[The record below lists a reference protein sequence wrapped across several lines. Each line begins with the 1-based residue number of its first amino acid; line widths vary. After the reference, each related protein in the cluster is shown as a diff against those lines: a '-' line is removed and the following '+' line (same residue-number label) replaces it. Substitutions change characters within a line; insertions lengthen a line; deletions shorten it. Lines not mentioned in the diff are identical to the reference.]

1 MATRDK
7 YNFTQQTDLWGAIE
21 YKDVPSYS
29 KTSVGTTGNAYLVR
43 NFLKKFFPFLDC
55 TVNKTAGGSVNVK
68 IQKFIVKFTFTE
80 AGVAKEFILGPRSL
94 EDILEPLFE
103 GQGFDGMTDS
113 TYSIPLP
120 KMYND
125 DGQDVSYGYGYL
137 FVGKGNIDGYYEV
150 DLDQPTVKS
159 GVTKFKFLNSPLSS
173 VSLKENLQEIP
184 QKTIEYIK
192 LGAVVN
198 TNAASPTN
206 NESDLYI
213 LERGEENENTTQ
225 NVESLT
231 TLEQEIIDFLAE
243 KQKENVLI
251 NLAEIGSEF
260 QNRNYQRPDMNNAM
274 SNLLIADLL
283 DTKSGI
289 NDVFYFPSAKG
300 YEYVTRKTSLL
311 DSTNKSTLTS
321 GDIAAIE
328 FITQNYTILK
338 DMEKESPQLY
348 NGISEGL
355 RLIMSL
361 TKDGTGKLE
370 PFKPLENQQ
379 QLVDQLKEDDFD
391 LSEVDLEEIDLT
403 GFEDDLELN
412 DDELGDFD
420 LTEFNELSD
429 FVESELMPSP
439 SQNDRLYAIL
449 KTVELMQLT
458 NKKFISTKKILE
470 SVNFN
475 NQQKYTL
482 QEIDVLEDN
491 GFMERSSNGIFLST
505 KGQDF
510 INEYELKN
518 KQVPPSS
525 ILTLTQLY
533 ILELLSKKTTVD
545 GIRKLYKNELVKM
558 SSSAYDEDMI
568 DDILRVLID
577 LKYVNEVQITNTSY
591 QYHITELGFNYL
603 NPNPMAAPQAVLPPV
618 DIENLDALQKNILM
632 ILDKLPAYNKMD
644 QSEIWAEVDDTIA
657 NEYVRDDVK
666 TALDV
671 LIGLKLVVAKKF
683 PVEYRLSDD
692 KRTSETI
699 ANIKNQLSPL
709 TPTVEKI
716 LRILYRFTGKLSADN
731 IKDDL
736 SNVNIILPHKAIF
749 SRLIAL
755 RDRGLVRE
763 INTSYGGIVWQIT
776 SLGNEYVDKLPKEKT
791 GGQIR
796 EEEKQAKIEKEFGSL
811 NYDFYLLLKILN
823 DTMGML
829 TAGTVTTI
837 LQQQFNK
844 NPKWDEFDI
853 LTKLRGLLSAGLAI
867 EDTQNS
873 TEYFEISAYGEDV
886 FKYLSEQESKGL
898 YPKSK
903 PTQQTVAVRPSPTES
918 ATVNSVGTIK
928 KGNDG
933 NNWEVKESSKGVKR
947 WVKIK

>member
-7 YNFTQQTDLWGAIE
+7 YYFQQISPNWGAIE

-29 KTSVGTTGNAYLVR
+29 KTSVGTTGDAYIIR
-43 NFLKKFFPFLDC
+43 QFLKQFFPFIK
-55 TVNKTAGGSVNVK
+55 TSVNKSSRSVRVK
-68 IQKFIVKFTFTE
+68 LQEFQINFIWEENGTRKNFLLD
-80 AGVAKEFILGPRSL
+80 AKQLDNILQ
-94 EDILEPLFE
+94 PLFE

-113 TYSIPLP
+113 SYTKPLP

-125 DGQDVSYGYGYL
+125 EGFEVSYGYIYL
-137 FVGKGNIDGYYEV
+137 FVDPENLKNTYEV
-150 DLDQPTVKS
+150 GLDDYTITKK
-159 GVTKFKFLNSPLSS
+159 GVRSYRSKVANDGSQLRFEMPENTFNFIKGFAGANSNASS
-173 VSLKENLQEIP
+173 Q
-184 QKTIEYIK
+184 T
-192 LGAVVN
+192 
-198 TNAASPTN
+198 TNQ
-206 NESDLYI
+206 SDLVT
-213 LERGEENENTTQ
+213 LERGEENQ
-225 NVESLT
+225 NMTDNGESLT
-231 TLEQEIIDFLAE
+231 TLEQEIIDFLADKNLGVE
-243 KQKENVLI
+243 LIRIRNFFLETTNYVDSDVNRAISDLLQKELI
-251 NLAEIGSEF
+251 NNNQSSNSGLLYILTPKGKSYITPKQPSLDN
-260 QNRNYQRPDMNNAM
+260 QNDPDQ
-274 SNLLIADLL
+274 I
-283 DTKSGI
+283 
-289 NDVFYFPSAKG
+289 VF
-300 YEYVTRKTSLL
+300 
-311 DSTNKSTLTS
+311 DSKNKSTLTT

-338 DMEKESPQLY
+338 DMEKESPELY

-361 TKDGTGKLE
+361 TKDGTGQLE

-379 QLVDQLKEDDFD
+379 QLVDQEKEYDFD

-403 GFEDDLELN
+403 GLEDDLELN
-412 DDELGDFD
+412 DDELGDVD
-420 LTEFNELSD
+420 LTEFDELSD

-458 NKKFISTKKILE
+458 DKLIISTKKILE

-491 GFMERSSNGIFLST
+491 GFMERSSIGITLST

-518 KQVPPSS
+518 KQVPSS
-525 ILTLTQLY
+525 IILTL
-533 ILELLSKKTTVD
+533 
-545 GIRKLYKNELVKM
+545 
-558 SSSAYDEDMI
+558 
-568 DDILRVLID
+568 
-577 LKYVNEVQITNTSY
+577 
-591 QYHITELGFNYL
+591 
-603 NPNPMAAPQAVLPPV
+603 PV

-632 ILDKLPAYNKMD
+632 ILDKPPAQGKGTLYNEMD
-644 QSEIWAEVDDTIA
+644 QSEIWAEVDETIA
-657 NEYVRDDVK
+657 NEYLRNDVK
-666 TALDV
+666 YALDV
-671 LIGLKLVVAKKF
+671 LIGLKLVTELNHV
-683 PVEYRLSDD
+683 PVEYRLTDD
-692 KRTSETI
+692 KRTSEII
-699 ANIKNQLSPL
+699 ANIKNELSPL

-736 SNVNIILPHKAIF
+736 SNMNIILPHKAIF

-776 SLGNEYVDKLPKEKT
+776 PLGNEYVDKLPKEKT
-791 GGQIR
+791 GRQIR
-796 EEEKQAKIEKEFGSL
+796 EEEKQAKIEKDFGSL
-811 NYDFYLLLKILN
+811 DYDFYLVLKILN

-844 NPKWDEFDI
+844 KPKWDEFAV
-853 LTKLRGLLSAGLAI
+853 LSKLRGLLSMGLAL
-867 EDTQNS
+867 EDIQNS
-873 TEYFEISAYGEDV
+873 TEYFEISDYGEDV

-903 PTQQTVAVRPSPTES
+903 PTEQTVAVRPSPTES
-918 ATVNSVGTIK
+918 ATLNSVGTIK

>member
-1 MATRDK
+1 
-7 YNFTQQTDLWGAIE
+7 
-21 YKDVPSYS
+21 
-29 KTSVGTTGNAYLVR
+29 
-43 NFLKKFFPFLDC
+43 
-55 TVNKTAGGSVNVK
+55 
-68 IQKFIVKFTFTE
+68 
-80 AGVAKEFILGPRSL
+80 
-94 EDILEPLFE
+94 
-103 GQGFDGMTDS
+103 
-113 TYSIPLP
+113 
-120 KMYND
+120 
-125 DGQDVSYGYGYL
+125 
-137 FVGKGNIDGYYEV
+137 
-150 DLDQPTVKS
+150 
-159 GVTKFKFLNSPLSS
+159 
-173 VSLKENLQEIP
+173 
-184 QKTIEYIK
+184 
-192 LGAVVN
+192 
-198 TNAASPTN
+198 
-206 NESDLYI
+206 
-213 LERGEENENTTQ
+213 
-225 NVESLT
+225 
-231 TLEQEIIDFLAE
+231 
-243 KQKENVLI
+243 
-251 NLAEIGSEF
+251 
-260 QNRNYQRPDMNNAM
+260 MNNAM

-338 DMEKESPQLY
+338 DMEKESPELY

-379 QLVDQLKEDDFD
+379 QLVDQEKEYDFD

-412 DDELGDFD
+412 DDELGDFH

-545 GIRKLYKNELVKM
+545 GTRKLYKNELVKM

-591 QYHITELGFNYL
+591 QYYITELGFNYL
-603 NPNPMAAPQAVLPPV
+603 NPNPIAAPQAVLPPF
-618 DIENLDALQKNILM
+618 D
-632 ILDKLPAYNKMD
+632 
-644 QSEIWAEVDDTIA
+644 IA
-657 NEYVRDDVK
+657 NLN
-666 TALDV
+666 AL
-671 LIGLKLVVAKKF
+671 
-683 PVEYRLSDD
+683 
-692 KRTSETI
+692 
-699 ANIKNQLSPL
+699 
-709 TPTVEKI
+709 EKDI
-716 LRILYRFTGKLSADN
+716 LRILDEPPAKGKSTLYNEMDSFEIFAKVVDEFLPTSDPIKLNEALRALIELKLILSSGTFPETFRLMDNPRTAEVVKQIKNESVENAPEILLLPSQRNVLKVLYNNYKKFPTANEMNSDSIRIVLEQDN
-731 IKDDL
+731 IIYAQKQILKYLEEL
-736 SNVNIILPHKAIF
+736 SDFEFVLQTNDFKGNISWIITPEGVDFYEKLPIT
-749 SRLIAL
+749 
-755 RDRGLVRE
+755 GGEVRE
-763 INTSYGGIVWQIT
+763 Q
-776 SLGNEYVDKLPKEKT
+776 L
-791 GGQIR
+791 
-796 EEEKQAKIEKEFGSL
+796 KQAKIEKDFGSL
-811 NYDFYLLLKILN
+811 DYDFYLVAKILN
-823 DTMGML
+823 ETMGML

-844 NPKWDEFDI
+844 QPKWDEFDI
-853 LTKLRGLLSAGLAI
+853 LSKLRGLLSMGLAL

-886 FKYLSEQESKGL
+886 VKYLVEKESKGL
-898 YPKSK
+898 YPQSK
-903 PTQQTVAVRPSPTES
+903 PTQKTVAVRPSPTES
-918 ATVNSVGTIK
+918 ATLNPIGTIK
-928 KGNDG
+928 EGNDG
-933 NNWEVKESSKGVKR
+933 NNWQVRANKSGVKR
-947 WVKIK
+947 WVKLK

>member
-7 YNFTQQTDLWGAIE
+7 YYFQQISPNWGAIE

-29 KTSVGTTGNAYLVR
+29 KTSVGTTGDAYIIR
-43 NFLKKFFPFLDC
+43 QFLKQFFPFIK
-55 TVNKTAGGSVNVK
+55 TSVNKSSRSVRVK
-68 IQKFIVKFTFTE
+68 LQEFQINFIWEENGTRKNFLLD
-80 AGVAKEFILGPRSL
+80 AKQLDNILQ
-94 EDILEPLFE
+94 PLFE

-113 TYSIPLP
+113 SYTKPLP

-125 DGQDVSYGYGYL
+125 EGFEVSYGYIYL
-137 FVGKGNIDGYYEV
+137 FVDPENLKNTYEV
-150 DLDQPTVKS
+150 GLDDYTITKK
-159 GVTKFKFLNSPLSS
+159 GVRSYRSKVANDGSQLRFEMPENTFNFIKGFAGANSNASS
-173 VSLKENLQEIP
+173 Q
-184 QKTIEYIK
+184 T
-192 LGAVVN
+192 
-198 TNAASPTN
+198 TNQ
-206 NESDLYI
+206 SDLVT
-213 LERGEENENTTQ
+213 LERGEENQ
-225 NVESLT
+225 NMTDNGESLT
-231 TLEQEIIDFLAE
+231 TLEQEIIDFLADKNLGVE
-243 KQKENVLI
+243 LIRIRNFFLETTNYVDSDVNRAISDLLQKELI
-251 NLAEIGSEF
+251 NNNQSSNSGLLYILTPKGKSYITPKQPSLDN
-260 QNRNYQRPDMNNAM
+260 QNDPDQ
-274 SNLLIADLL
+274 I
-283 DTKSGI
+283 
-289 NDVFYFPSAKG
+289 VF
-300 YEYVTRKTSLL
+300 
-311 DSTNKSTLTS
+311 DSKNKSTLTT

-338 DMEKESPQLY
+338 DMEKESPELY

-361 TKDGTGKLE
+361 TKDGTGQLE

-379 QLVDQLKEDDFD
+379 QLVDQEKEYDFD

-403 GFEDDLELN
+403 GLEDDLELN
-412 DDELGDFD
+412 DDELGDVD
-420 LTEFNELSD
+420 LTEFDELSD

-491 GFMERSSNGIFLST
+491 GFMERSSIGITLST

-518 KQVPPSS
+518 KQVPSS
-525 ILTLTQLY
+525 IILTL
-533 ILELLSKKTTVD
+533 
-545 GIRKLYKNELVKM
+545 
-558 SSSAYDEDMI
+558 
-568 DDILRVLID
+568 
-577 LKYVNEVQITNTSY
+577 
-591 QYHITELGFNYL
+591 
-603 NPNPMAAPQAVLPPV
+603 PV

-632 ILDKLPAYNKMD
+632 ILDKPPAQGKGTLYNEMD
-644 QSEIWAEVDDTIA
+644 QSEIWAEVDETIA
-657 NEYVRDDVK
+657 NEYLRNDVK
-666 TALDV
+666 YALDV
-671 LIGLKLVVAKKF
+671 LIGLKLVTELNHV
-683 PVEYRLSDD
+683 PVEYRLTDD
-692 KRTSETI
+692 KRTSEII
-699 ANIKNQLSPL
+699 ANIKNELSPL

-736 SNVNIILPHKAIF
+736 SNMNIILPHKAIF

-776 SLGNEYVDKLPKEKT
+776 PLGNEYVDKLPKEKT
-791 GGQIR
+791 GRQIR
-796 EEEKQAKIEKEFGSL
+796 EEEKQAKIEKDFGSL
-811 NYDFYLLLKILN
+811 DYDFYLVLKILN

-844 NPKWDEFDI
+844 KPKWDEFAV
-853 LTKLRGLLSAGLAI
+853 LSKLRGLLSMGLAL
-867 EDTQNS
+867 EDIQNS
-873 TEYFEISAYGEDV
+873 TEYFEISDYGEDV

-903 PTQQTVAVRPSPTES
+903 PTEQTVAVRPSPTES
-918 ATVNSVGTIK
+918 ATLNSVGTIK

>member
-1 MATRDK
+1 
-7 YNFTQQTDLWGAIE
+7 
-21 YKDVPSYS
+21 
-29 KTSVGTTGNAYLVR
+29 
-43 NFLKKFFPFLDC
+43 
-55 TVNKTAGGSVNVK
+55 
-68 IQKFIVKFTFTE
+68 
-80 AGVAKEFILGPRSL
+80 
-94 EDILEPLFE
+94 
-103 GQGFDGMTDS
+103 MTDS
-113 TYSIPLP
+113 SYTKPLP

-125 DGQDVSYGYGYL
+125 EGFEVSYGYIYL
-137 FVGKGNIDGYYEV
+137 FVDPENLKNTYEV
-150 DLDQPTVKS
+150 GLDDYTITKK
-159 GVTKFKFLNSPLSS
+159 GVRSYRSKVANDGSQLRFEMPENTFNFIKGFAGANSNASS
-173 VSLKENLQEIP
+173 Q
-184 QKTIEYIK
+184 T
-192 LGAVVN
+192 
-198 TNAASPTN
+198 T
-206 NESDLYI
+206 NESDLVT
-213 LERGEENENTTQ
+213 LERGEENQ
-225 NVESLT
+225 NMTDNGESLT
-231 TLEQEIIDFLAE
+231 TLEQEIIDFLADKNLGVE
-243 KQKENVLI
+243 LIRIRNFFLETTNYVDSDVNRAISDLLQKELI
-251 NLAEIGSEF
+251 NNNQSSNSGLLYILTPKGKSYITPKQPSLDN
-260 QNRNYQRPDMNNAM
+260 QNDPDQ
-274 SNLLIADLL
+274 I
-283 DTKSGI
+283 
-289 NDVFYFPSAKG
+289 VF
-300 YEYVTRKTSLL
+300 
-311 DSTNKSTLTS
+311 DSKNKSTLTT

-338 DMEKESPQLY
+338 DMEKESPELY

-361 TKDGTGKLE
+361 TKDGTGQLE

-379 QLVDQLKEDDFD
+379 QLVDQEKEYDFD

-403 GFEDDLELN
+403 GLEDDLELN
-412 DDELGDFD
+412 DDELGDVD
-420 LTEFNELSD
+420 LTEFDELSD
-429 FVESELMPSP
+429 FVESELMPSL

-458 NKKFISTKKILE
+458 DKLIISTKKILE

-491 GFMERSSNGIFLST
+491 GFMERSSIGITLST

-518 KQVPPSS
+518 KQVSPSS
-525 ILTLTQLY
+525 ILT
-533 ILELLSKKTTVD
+533 
-545 GIRKLYKNELVKM
+545 
-558 SSSAYDEDMI
+558 
-568 DDILRVLID
+568 
-577 LKYVNEVQITNTSY
+577 
-591 QYHITELGFNYL
+591 
-603 NPNPMAAPQAVLPPV
+603 PPV

-632 ILDKLPAYNKMD
+632 ILDKPPAQGKGTLYNEMD

-671 LIGLKLVVAKKF
+671 LIGLKLVTELNHV
-683 PVEYRLSDD
+683 PVEYRLTDD
-692 KRTSETI
+692 KRTSEII
-699 ANIKNQLSPL
+699 ANIKNELSPL

-716 LRILYRFTGKLSADN
+716 LRILYRFTDKLSADN

-736 SNVNIILPHKAIF
+736 SNMNIILPHKAIF

-776 SLGNEYVDKLPKEKT
+776 PLGNEYVDKLPKEKT
-791 GGQIR
+791 GRQIR
-796 EEEKQAKIEKEFGSL
+796 EEEKQTKIEKDFGSL
-811 NYDFYLLLKILN
+811 DYDFYLVLKILN

-844 NPKWDEFDI
+844 KPKWDEFAV
-853 LTKLRGLLSAGLAI
+853 LSKLRGLLSMGLAL

-903 PTQQTVAVRPSPTES
+903 PTEQTVAVRPSPTES
-918 ATVNSVGTIK
+918 ATLNSVGTIK

>member
-7 YNFTQQTDLWGAIE
+7 YYFQQITQDWGAIE
-21 YKDVPSYS
+21 YRDVPSYS
-29 KTSVGTTGNAYLVR
+29 KTSVGTTGDAYLIR
-43 NFLKKFFPFLDC
+43 QFLKQFFPFLK
-55 TVNKTAGGSVNVK
+55 TSVNKSSRSVRVK
-68 IQKFIVKFTFTE
+68 VQEFVINFTWE
-80 AGVAKEFILGPRSL
+80 ENGVSKRFVLGARSL
-94 EDILEPLFE
+94 DDILQPLFE

-113 TYSIPLP
+113 SYTKPLP

-125 DGQDVSYGYGYL
+125 EGFEVSYGYIYL
-137 FVGKGNIDGYYEV
+137 FVDPENLSNAYEV
-150 DLDQPTVKS
+150 GLDDYTITKK
-159 GVTKFKFLNSPLSS
+159 GVRSYRSLMAKDGSQLRFEMPEKTFNFIKGFAGANSNASS
-173 VSLKENLQEIP
+173 Q
-184 QKTIEYIK
+184 T
-192 LGAVVN
+192 
-198 TNAASPTN
+198 TNQ
-206 NESDLYI
+206 SDLVT
-213 LERGEENENTTQ
+213 LERGEENQHMTDNG
-225 NVESLT
+225 ESLT
-231 TLEQEIIDFLAE
+231 TLEQEIIDFLADKNLGVE
-243 KQKENVLI
+243 LIRIRNFFLETTNYVDSDVNRAISDLLQKELI
-251 NLAEIGSEF
+251 DNNQSSNSGLLYILTPKGKSYITPKQPSLDN
-260 QNRNYQRPDMNNAM
+260 QNDPDQ
-274 SNLLIADLL
+274 I
-283 DTKSGI
+283 
-289 NDVFYFPSAKG
+289 VF
-300 YEYVTRKTSLL
+300 
-311 DSTNKSTLTS
+311 DSKNKSTLTT

-338 DMEKESPQLY
+338 DMEKESPELY

-361 TKDGTGKLE
+361 TKDGTGQLE

-379 QLVDQLKEDDFD
+379 QLVDQEKEYDFD

-403 GFEDDLELN
+403 GLEDDLELN
-412 DDELGDFD
+412 DDELGDVD
-420 LTEFNELSD
+420 LTEFDELSD
-429 FVESELMPSP
+429 FVESELMPSL

-491 GFMERSSNGIFLST
+491 GFMERSSIGITLST

-518 KQVPPSS
+518 KQVSPSS
-525 ILTLTQLY
+525 ILT
-533 ILELLSKKTTVD
+533 
-545 GIRKLYKNELVKM
+545 
-558 SSSAYDEDMI
+558 
-568 DDILRVLID
+568 
-577 LKYVNEVQITNTSY
+577 
-591 QYHITELGFNYL
+591 
-603 NPNPMAAPQAVLPPV
+603 PPV

-632 ILDKLPAYNKMD
+632 ILDKPPAQGKGTLYNEMD

-671 LIGLKLVVAKKF
+671 LIGLKLVTELNHV
-683 PVEYRLSDD
+683 PVEYRLTDD
-692 KRTSETI
+692 KRTSEII
-699 ANIKNQLSPL
+699 ANIKNELSPL

-736 SNVNIILPHKAIF
+736 SNMNIILPHKAIF

-755 RDRGLVRE
+755 RDRGLVQE
-763 INTSYGGIVWQIT
+763 INTSFGGIVWQIT
-776 SLGNEYVDKLPKEKT
+776 PLGNEYIDKLPKPKT
-791 GGQIR
+791 AGQVR

-811 NYDFYLLLKILN
+811 NYDFYLVLKILN

-853 LTKLRGLLSAGLAI
+853 LTKLRGLLSAGLVL

-886 FKYLSEQESKGL
+886 FKYVSEQESKGL

-903 PTQQTVAVRPSPTES
+903 PTEQTVAVRPSPTES
-918 ATVNSVGTIK
+918 ATLNSVGTIK

>member
-7 YNFTQQTDLWGAIE
+7 YNFTQQTDLWGVIKYA
-21 YKDVPSYS
+21 DVPSYS
-29 KTSVGTTGNAYLVR
+29 STSVGSTGNAYLVR

-68 IQKFIVKFTFTE
+68 IQKFIVKFTFRE

-94 EDILEPLFE
+94 EDILEPLFQ

-137 FVGKGNIDGYYEV
+137 FVGKGDIDGYYEV

-192 LGAVVN
+192 FGAVVN
-198 TNAASPTN
+198 TNAASPTTN
-206 NESDLYI
+206 QSDMVT
-213 LERGEENENTTQ
+213 LEKEDSK
-225 NVESLT
+225 VSLT

-243 KQKENVLI
+243 KQKENLNV
-251 NLAEIGSEF
+251 NLAKIGSEF

-283 DTKSGI
+283 DTKSEN

-300 YEYVTRKTSLL
+300 YEYITPKQPSLDNQNDPQQIVF

-338 DMEKESPQLY
+338 DMEKESPELY

-361 TKDGTGKLE
+361 TKDGTGQLE
-370 PFKPLENQQ
+370 PFKPY
-379 QLVDQLKEDDFD
+379 
-391 LSEVDLEEIDLT
+391 
-403 GFEDDLELN
+403 LELN

-475 NQQKYTL
+475 NQQKYTW

-491 GFMERSSNGIFLST
+491 GFIERSNGIFLST

-545 GIRKLYKNELVKM
+545 GTRKLYKNELVKM

-577 LKYVNEVQITNTSY
+577 LKYVNAVQVTNTSY

-603 NPNPMAAPQAVLPPV
+603 NPNPIAAPQAVLPPV

-632 ILDKLPAYNKMD
+632 ILDKPPAQGKGTLYNEMD
-644 QSEIWAEVDDTIA
+644 QSEIWAEVDETIA
-657 NEYVRDDVK
+657 NEYSRFDVQL
-666 TALDV
+666 ALDV
-671 LIGLKLVVAKKF
+671 LIGLKLVTASNGV
-683 PVEYRLSDD
+683 PVEYRLIDD
-692 KRTSETI
+692 KRTSETT
-699 ANIKNQLSPL
+699 ANIKNELSPL

-736 SNVNIILPHKAIF
+736 SNMNIILPHKAIF
-749 SRLIAL
+749 TRLIAL
-755 RDRGLVRE
+755 RDRGLVQE

-776 SLGNEYVDKLPKEKT
+776 SLGNEYIDKLPKPKT
-791 GGQIR
+791 AGQVR
-796 EEEKQAKIEKEFGSL
+796 EEEKQAKIEKDFGSL
-811 NYDFYLLLKILN
+811 NYDFYLILKILN
-823 DTMGML
+823 DFMRTVSVGE
-829 TAGTVTTI
+829 VTTI

-853 LTKLRGLLSAGLAI
+853 LTKLRGLLSAGLAL

-903 PTQQTVAVRPSPTES
+903 PTEQTVAARPSPTES
-918 ATVNSVGTIK
+918 ATLNSVGTIK

>member
-1 MATRDK
+1 
-7 YNFTQQTDLWGAIE
+7 
-21 YKDVPSYS
+21 
-29 KTSVGTTGNAYLVR
+29 
-43 NFLKKFFPFLDC
+43 
-55 TVNKTAGGSVNVK
+55 
-68 IQKFIVKFTFTE
+68 
-80 AGVAKEFILGPRSL
+80 
-94 EDILEPLFE
+94 
-103 GQGFDGMTDS
+103 
-113 TYSIPLP
+113 
-120 KMYND
+120 
-125 DGQDVSYGYGYL
+125 
-137 FVGKGNIDGYYEV
+137 
-150 DLDQPTVKS
+150 
-159 GVTKFKFLNSPLSS
+159 
-173 VSLKENLQEIP
+173 
-184 QKTIEYIK
+184 
-192 LGAVVN
+192 
-198 TNAASPTN
+198 
-206 NESDLYI
+206 
-213 LERGEENENTTQ
+213 
-225 NVESLT
+225 
-231 TLEQEIIDFLAE
+231 
-243 KQKENVLI
+243 
-251 NLAEIGSEF
+251 
-260 QNRNYQRPDMNNAM
+260 
-274 SNLLIADLL
+274 
-283 DTKSGI
+283 
-289 NDVFYFPSAKG
+289 
-300 YEYVTRKTSLL
+300 
-311 DSTNKSTLTS
+311 
-321 GDIAAIE
+321 
-328 FITQNYTILK
+328 
-338 DMEKESPQLY
+338 MEKESPELY

-361 TKDGTGKLE
+361 TKDGTGQLE

-379 QLVDQLKEDDFD
+379 QLEDQLKEDDFD
-391 LSEVDLEEIDLT
+391 LSQVDLEEIDLT
-403 GFEDDLELN
+403 GLEDDLELN

-475 NQQKYTL
+475 NQQKYTW

-491 GFMERSSNGIFLST
+491 GFIERSNGIFLST

-545 GIRKLYKNELVKM
+545 GTRKLYKNELVKM

-577 LKYVNEVQITNTSY
+577 LKYVNAVQVTNTSY

-603 NPNPMAAPQAVLPPV
+603 NPNPIAAPQAVLPPV

-632 ILDKLPAYNKMD
+632 ILDKPPAQGKGTLYNEMD
-644 QSEIWAEVDDTIA
+644 QSEIWAEVDETIA
-657 NEYVRDDVK
+657 NEYSRFDVQL
-666 TALDV
+666 ALDV
-671 LIGLKLVVAKKF
+671 LIGLKLVTASNGV
-683 PVEYRLSDD
+683 PVEYRLIDD
-692 KRTSETI
+692 KRTSETT
-699 ANIKNQLSPL
+699 ANIKNELSPL

-736 SNVNIILPHKAIF
+736 SNMNIILPHKAIF
-749 SRLIAL
+749 TRLIAL
-755 RDRGLVRE
+755 RDRGLVQE

-776 SLGNEYVDKLPKEKT
+776 SLGNEYIDKLPKPKT
-791 GGQIR
+791 AGQVR
-796 EEEKQAKIEKEFGSL
+796 EEEKQAKIEKDFGSL
-811 NYDFYLLLKILN
+811 NYDFYLILKILN
-823 DTMGML
+823 DFMRTVSVGE
-829 TAGTVTTI
+829 VTTI

-853 LTKLRGLLSAGLAI
+853 LTKLRGLLSAGLAL

-903 PTQQTVAVRPSPTES
+903 PTEQTVAARPSPTES
-918 ATVNSVGTIK
+918 ATLNSVGTIK

>member
-7 YNFTQQTDLWGAIE
+7 YNFTQQTDLWGVIKYA
-21 YKDVPSYS
+21 DVPSYS
-29 KTSVGTTGNAYLVR
+29 STSVGSTGNAYLVR

-68 IQKFIVKFTFTE
+68 IQKFIVKFTFRE

-94 EDILEPLFE
+94 EDILEPLFQ

-137 FVGKGNIDGYYEV
+137 FVGKGDIDGYYEV

-192 LGAVVN
+192 FGAVVN
-198 TNAASPTN
+198 TNAASPTTN
-206 NESDLYI
+206 QSDMVT
-213 LERGEENENTTQ
+213 LEKEDSK
-225 NVESLT
+225 VSLT

-243 KQKENVLI
+243 KQKENLNV
-251 NLAEIGSEF
+251 NLAKIGSEF

-283 DTKSGI
+283 DTKSEN

-300 YEYVTRKTSLL
+300 YEYITPKQPSLDNQNDPQQIVF

-338 DMEKESPQLY
+338 DMEKESPELY

-361 TKDGTGKLE
+361 TKDGTGQLE
-370 PFKPLENQQ
+370 PFKP
-379 QLVDQLKEDDFD
+379 
-391 LSEVDLEEIDLT
+391 
-403 GFEDDLELN
+403 FEDDLELN

-475 NQQKYTL
+475 NQQKYTW

-491 GFMERSSNGIFLST
+491 GFIERSNGIFLST

-545 GIRKLYKNELVKM
+545 GTRKLYKNELVKM

-577 LKYVNEVQITNTSY
+577 LKYVNAVQVTNTSY

-603 NPNPMAAPQAVLPPV
+603 NPNPIAAPQAVLPPV

-632 ILDKLPAYNKMD
+632 ILDKPPAQGKGTLYNEMD
-644 QSEIWAEVDDTIA
+644 QSEIWAEVDETIA
-657 NEYVRDDVK
+657 NEYSRFDVQL
-666 TALDV
+666 ALDV
-671 LIGLKLVVAKKF
+671 LIGLKLVTASNGV
-683 PVEYRLSDD
+683 PVEYRLIDD
-692 KRTSETI
+692 KRTSETT
-699 ANIKNQLSPL
+699 ANIKNELSPL

-736 SNVNIILPHKAIF
+736 SNMNIILPHKAIF
-749 SRLIAL
+749 TRLIAL
-755 RDRGLVRE
+755 RDRGLVQE

-776 SLGNEYVDKLPKEKT
+776 SLGNEYIDKLPKPKT
-791 GGQIR
+791 AGQVR
-796 EEEKQAKIEKEFGSL
+796 EEEKQAKIEKDFGSL
-811 NYDFYLLLKILN
+811 NYDFYLILKILN
-823 DTMGML
+823 DFMRTVSVGE
-829 TAGTVTTI
+829 VTTI

-853 LTKLRGLLSAGLAI
+853 LTKLRGLLSAGLAL

-903 PTQQTVAVRPSPTES
+903 PTEQTVAARPSPTES
-918 ATVNSVGTIK
+918 ATLNSVGTIK

>member
-7 YNFTQQTDLWGAIE
+7 YYFQQISPNWGAIE

-29 KTSVGTTGNAYLVR
+29 KTSVGTTGDAYIIR
-43 NFLKKFFPFLDC
+43 QFLKQFFPFIK
-55 TVNKTAGGSVNVK
+55 TSVNKSSRSVRVK
-68 IQKFIVKFTFTE
+68 LQEFQINFIWEENGTRKNFLLD
-80 AGVAKEFILGPRSL
+80 AKQLDNILQ
-94 EDILEPLFE
+94 PLFE

-113 TYSIPLP
+113 SYTKPLP

-125 DGQDVSYGYGYL
+125 EGFEVSYGYIYL
-137 FVGKGNIDGYYEV
+137 FVDPENLKNTYEV
-150 DLDQPTVKS
+150 GLDDYTITKK
-159 GVTKFKFLNSPLSS
+159 GVRSYRSKVANDGSQLRFEMPENTFNFIKGFAGANSNASS
-173 VSLKENLQEIP
+173 Q
-184 QKTIEYIK
+184 T
-192 LGAVVN
+192 
-198 TNAASPTN
+198 TNQ
-206 NESDLYI
+206 SDLVT
-213 LERGEENENTTQ
+213 LERGEENQ
-225 NVESLT
+225 NMTDNGESLT
-231 TLEQEIIDFLAE
+231 TLEQEIIDFLADKNLGVE
-243 KQKENVLI
+243 LIRIRNFFLETTNYVDSDVNRAISDLLQKELI
-251 NLAEIGSEF
+251 NNNQSSNSGLLYILTPKGKSYITPKQPYLDN
-260 QNRNYQRPDMNNAM
+260 QNDPDQ
-274 SNLLIADLL
+274 I
-283 DTKSGI
+283 
-289 NDVFYFPSAKG
+289 VF
-300 YEYVTRKTSLL
+300 
-311 DSTNKSTLTS
+311 DSKNKSTLTT

-338 DMEKESPQLY
+338 DMEKESPELY

-361 TKDGTGKLE
+361 TKDGTGQLE

-379 QLVDQLKEDDFD
+379 QLVDQEKEYDFD

-403 GFEDDLELN
+403 GLEDDLELN
-412 DDELGDFD
+412 DDELGDVD
-420 LTEFNELSD
+420 LTEFDELSD

-458 NKKFISTKKILE
+458 DKLIISTKKILE

-491 GFMERSSNGIFLST
+491 GFMERSSIGITLST

-518 KQVPPSS
+518 KQVPSS
-525 ILTLTQLY
+525 IILTL
-533 ILELLSKKTTVD
+533 
-545 GIRKLYKNELVKM
+545 
-558 SSSAYDEDMI
+558 
-568 DDILRVLID
+568 
-577 LKYVNEVQITNTSY
+577 
-591 QYHITELGFNYL
+591 
-603 NPNPMAAPQAVLPPV
+603 PV

-632 ILDKLPAYNKMD
+632 ILDKPPAQGKGTLYNEMD
-644 QSEIWAEVDDTIA
+644 QSEIWAEVDETIA
-657 NEYVRDDVK
+657 NEYLRNDVK
-666 TALDV
+666 YALDV
-671 LIGLKLVVAKKF
+671 LIGLKLVTELNHV
-683 PVEYRLSDD
+683 PVEYRLTDD
-692 KRTSETI
+692 KRTSEII
-699 ANIKNQLSPL
+699 ANIKNELSPL

-736 SNVNIILPHKAIF
+736 SNMNIILPHKAIF

-776 SLGNEYVDKLPKEKT
+776 PLGNEYVDKLPKEKT
-791 GGQIR
+791 GRQIR
-796 EEEKQAKIEKEFGSL
+796 EEEKQAKIEKDFGSL
-811 NYDFYLLLKILN
+811 DYDFYLVLKILN

-844 NPKWDEFDI
+844 KPKWDEFAV
-853 LTKLRGLLSAGLAI
+853 LSKLRGLLSMGLAL
-867 EDTQNS
+867 EDIQNS
-873 TEYFEISAYGEDV
+873 TEYFEISDYGEDV

-903 PTQQTVAVRPSPTES
+903 PTEQTVAVRPSPTES
-918 ATVNSVGTIK
+918 ATLNSVGTIK

>member
-7 YNFTQQTDLWGAIE
+7 YYFQQISPNWGAIE

-29 KTSVGTTGNAYLVR
+29 KTSVGTTGDAYIIR
-43 NFLKKFFPFLDC
+43 QFLKQFFPFIK
-55 TVNKTAGGSVNVK
+55 TSVNKSSRSVRVK
-68 IQKFIVKFTFTE
+68 LQEFQINFIWEENGTRKNFLLD
-80 AGVAKEFILGPRSL
+80 AKQLDNILQ
-94 EDILEPLFE
+94 PLFE

-113 TYSIPLP
+113 SYTKPLP

-125 DGQDVSYGYGYL
+125 EGFEVSYGYIYL
-137 FVGKGNIDGYYEV
+137 FVDPENLKNTYEV
-150 DLDQPTVKS
+150 GLDDYTITKK
-159 GVTKFKFLNSPLSS
+159 GVRSYRSKVANDGSQLRFEMPENTFNFIKGFAGANSNASS
-173 VSLKENLQEIP
+173 Q
-184 QKTIEYIK
+184 T
-192 LGAVVN
+192 
-198 TNAASPTN
+198 TNQ
-206 NESDLYI
+206 SDLVT
-213 LERGEENENTTQ
+213 LERGEENQ
-225 NVESLT
+225 NMTDNGESLT
-231 TLEQEIIDFLAE
+231 TLEQEIIDFLADKNLGVE
-243 KQKENVLI
+243 LIRIRNFFLETTNYVDSDVNRAISDLLQKELI
-251 NLAEIGSEF
+251 NNNQSSNSGLLYILTPKGKSYITPKQPSLDN
-260 QNRNYQRPDMNNAM
+260 QNDPDQ
-274 SNLLIADLL
+274 I
-283 DTKSGI
+283 
-289 NDVFYFPSAKG
+289 VF
-300 YEYVTRKTSLL
+300 
-311 DSTNKSTLTS
+311 DSKNKSTLTT

-338 DMEKESPQLY
+338 DMEKESPELY

-361 TKDGTGKLE
+361 TKDGTGQLE

-379 QLVDQLKEDDFD
+379 QLVDQEKEYDFD

-403 GFEDDLELN
+403 GLEDDLELN
-412 DDELGDFD
+412 DDELGDVD
-420 LTEFNELSD
+420 LTEFDELSD

-458 NKKFISTKKILE
+458 DKLIISTKKILE

-491 GFMERSSNGIFLST
+491 GFMERSSIGITLST

-518 KQVPPSS
+518 KQVPSS
-525 ILTLTQLY
+525 IILTL
-533 ILELLSKKTTVD
+533 
-545 GIRKLYKNELVKM
+545 
-558 SSSAYDEDMI
+558 
-568 DDILRVLID
+568 
-577 LKYVNEVQITNTSY
+577 
-591 QYHITELGFNYL
+591 
-603 NPNPMAAPQAVLPPV
+603 PV

-632 ILDKLPAYNKMD
+632 ILDKPPAQGKGTLYNEMD
-644 QSEIWAEVDDTIA
+644 QSEIWAEVDETIA
-657 NEYVRDDVK
+657 NEYELNHV
-666 TALDV
+666 
-671 LIGLKLVVAKKF
+671 
-683 PVEYRLSDD
+683 PVEYRLTDD
-692 KRTSETI
+692 KRTSEII
-699 ANIKNQLSPL
+699 ANIKNELSPL

-736 SNVNIILPHKAIF
+736 SNMNIILPHKAIF

-776 SLGNEYVDKLPKEKT
+776 PLGNEYVDKLPKEKT
-791 GGQIR
+791 GRQIR
-796 EEEKQAKIEKEFGSL
+796 EEEKQAKIEKDFGSL
-811 NYDFYLLLKILN
+811 DYDFYLVLKILN

-844 NPKWDEFDI
+844 KPKWDEFAV
-853 LTKLRGLLSAGLAI
+853 LSKLRGLLSMGLAL
-867 EDTQNS
+867 EDIQNS
-873 TEYFEISAYGEDV
+873 TEYFEISDYGEDV

-903 PTQQTVAVRPSPTES
+903 PTEQTVAVRPSPTES
-918 ATVNSVGTIK
+918 ATLNSVGTIK

>member
-1 MATRDK
+1 MA
-7 YNFTQQTDLWGAIE
+7 
-21 YKDVPSYS
+21 
-29 KTSVGTTGNAYLVR
+29 NA
-43 NFLKKFFPFLDC
+43 LKKIDPDVHFRVLHLL
-55 TVNKTAGGSVNVK
+55 
-68 IQKFIVKFTFTE
+68 E
-80 AGVAKEFILGPRSL
+80 EGP
-94 EDILEPLFE
+94 E
-103 GQGFDGMTDS
+103 MTQRE
-113 TYSIPLP
+113 LA
-120 KMYND
+120 
-125 DGQDVSYGYGYL
+125 Q
-137 FVGKGNIDGYYEV
+137 
-150 DLDQPTVKS
+150 
-159 GVTKFKFLNSPLSS
+159 
-173 VSLKENLQEIP
+173 
-184 QKTIEYIK
+184 K
-192 LGAVVN
+192 LGISLGGVN
-198 TNAASPTN
+198 YCLKALIDIGHIKAGNFNKNPNKSVY
-206 NESDLYI
+206 LYI
-213 LERGEENENTTQ
+213 LTPKGKSYITPKQPSLDNQ
-225 NVESLT
+225 N
-231 TLEQEIIDFLAE
+231 D
-243 KQKENVLI
+243 
-251 NLAEIGSEF
+251 
-260 QNRNYQRPDMNNAM
+260 PDQ
-274 SNLLIADLL
+274 I
-283 DTKSGI
+283 
-289 NDVFYFPSAKG
+289 VF
-300 YEYVTRKTSLL
+300 
-311 DSTNKSTLTS
+311 DSKNKSTLTT

-338 DMEKESPQLY
+338 DMEKESPELY

-361 TKDGTGKLE
+361 TKDGTGQLE

-379 QLVDQLKEDDFD
+379 QLVDQEKEYDFD

-403 GFEDDLELN
+403 GLEDDLELN
-412 DDELGDFD
+412 DDELGDVD
-420 LTEFNELSD
+420 LTEFDELSD

-458 NKKFISTKKILE
+458 DKLIISTKKILE

-491 GFMERSSNGIFLST
+491 GFMERSSIGITLST

-518 KQVPPSS
+518 KQVPSS
-525 ILTLTQLY
+525 IILTL
-533 ILELLSKKTTVD
+533 
-545 GIRKLYKNELVKM
+545 
-558 SSSAYDEDMI
+558 
-568 DDILRVLID
+568 
-577 LKYVNEVQITNTSY
+577 
-591 QYHITELGFNYL
+591 
-603 NPNPMAAPQAVLPPV
+603 PV

-632 ILDKLPAYNKMD
+632 ILDKPPAQGKGTLYNEMD
-644 QSEIWAEVDDTIA
+644 QSEIWAEVDETIA
-657 NEYVRDDVK
+657 NEYLRNDVK
-666 TALDV
+666 YALDV
-671 LIGLKLVVAKKF
+671 LIGLKLVTASNGV
-683 PVEYRLSDD
+683 PVEYRLTDD

-699 ANIKNQLSPL
+699 ANIKNELSPL

-736 SNVNIILPHKAIF
+736 SNMNIILPHKAIF

-776 SLGNEYVDKLPKEKT
+776 PLGNEYVDKLPKEKT
-791 GGQIR
+791 GRQIR
-796 EEEKQAKIEKEFGSL
+796 EEEKQAKIEKDFGSL
-811 NYDFYLLLKILN
+811 DYDFYLVLKILN

-844 NPKWDEFDI
+844 KPKWDEFAV
-853 LTKLRGLLSAGLAI
+853 LSKLRGLLSMGLAL
-867 EDTQNS
+867 EDIQNS
-873 TEYFEISAYGEDV
+873 TEYFEISDYGEDV

-903 PTQQTVAVRPSPTES
+903 PTEQTVAVRPSPTES
-918 ATVNSVGTIK
+918 ATLNSVGTIK

>member
-7 YNFTQQTDLWGAIE
+7 YYFQQISPNWGAIE

-29 KTSVGTTGNAYLVR
+29 KTSVGTTGDAYIIR
-43 NFLKKFFPFLDC
+43 QFLKQFFPFIK
-55 TVNKTAGGSVNVK
+55 TSVNKSSRSVRVK
-68 IQKFIVKFTFTE
+68 LQEFQINFIWEENGTRKNFLLD
-80 AGVAKEFILGPRSL
+80 AKQLDNILQ
-94 EDILEPLFE
+94 PLFE

-113 TYSIPLP
+113 SYTKPLP

-125 DGQDVSYGYGYL
+125 EGFEVSYGYIYL
-137 FVGKGNIDGYYEV
+137 FVDPENLKNTYEV
-150 DLDQPTVKS
+150 GLDDYTITKK
-159 GVTKFKFLNSPLSS
+159 GVRSYRSKVANDGSQLRFEMPENTFNFIKGFAGANSNASS
-173 VSLKENLQEIP
+173 Q
-184 QKTIEYIK
+184 T
-192 LGAVVN
+192 
-198 TNAASPTN
+198 TNQ
-206 NESDLYI
+206 SDLVT
-213 LERGEENENTTQ
+213 LERGEENQ
-225 NVESLT
+225 NMTDNGESLT
-231 TLEQEIIDFLAE
+231 TLEQEIIDFLADKNLGVE
-243 KQKENVLI
+243 LIRIRNFFLETTNYVDSDVNRAISDLLQKELI
-251 NLAEIGSEF
+251 NNNQSSNSGLLYILTPKGKSYITPKQPSLDN
-260 QNRNYQRPDMNNAM
+260 QNDPDQ
-274 SNLLIADLL
+274 I
-283 DTKSGI
+283 
-289 NDVFYFPSAKG
+289 VF
-300 YEYVTRKTSLL
+300 
-311 DSTNKSTLTS
+311 DSKNKSTLTT

-338 DMEKESPQLY
+338 DMEKESPELY

-361 TKDGTGKLE
+361 TKGGTGQLE

-379 QLVDQLKEDDFD
+379 QLVDQEKEYDFD

-403 GFEDDLELN
+403 GLEDDLELN
-412 DDELGDFD
+412 DDELGDVD
-420 LTEFNELSD
+420 LTEFDELSD

-458 NKKFISTKKILE
+458 DKLIISTKKILE

-491 GFMERSSNGIFLST
+491 GFMERSSIGITLST

-518 KQVPPSS
+518 KQVPSS
-525 ILTLTQLY
+525 IILTL
-533 ILELLSKKTTVD
+533 
-545 GIRKLYKNELVKM
+545 
-558 SSSAYDEDMI
+558 
-568 DDILRVLID
+568 
-577 LKYVNEVQITNTSY
+577 
-591 QYHITELGFNYL
+591 
-603 NPNPMAAPQAVLPPV
+603 PV

-632 ILDKLPAYNKMD
+632 ILDKPPAQGKGTLYNEMD
-644 QSEIWAEVDDTIA
+644 QSEIWAEVDETIA
-657 NEYVRDDVK
+657 NEYLRNDVK
-666 TALDV
+666 YALDV
-671 LIGLKLVVAKKF
+671 LIGLKLVTELNHV
-683 PVEYRLSDD
+683 PVEYRLTDD
-692 KRTSETI
+692 KRTSEII
-699 ANIKNQLSPL
+699 ANIKNELSPL

-736 SNVNIILPHKAIF
+736 SNMNIILPHKAIF

-776 SLGNEYVDKLPKEKT
+776 PLGNEYVDKLPKEKT
-791 GGQIR
+791 GRQIR
-796 EEEKQAKIEKEFGSL
+796 EEEKQAKIEKDFGSL
-811 NYDFYLLLKILN
+811 DYDFYLVLKILN

-844 NPKWDEFDI
+844 KPKWDEFAV
-853 LTKLRGLLSAGLAI
+853 LSKLRGLLSMGLAL
-867 EDTQNS
+867 EDIQNS
-873 TEYFEISAYGEDV
+873 TEYFEISDYGEDV

-903 PTQQTVAVRPSPTES
+903 PTEQTVAVRPSPTES
-918 ATVNSVGTIK
+918 ATLNSVGTIK

>member
-7 YNFTQQTDLWGAIE
+7 YNFTQQTDLWGIIK
-21 YKDVPSYS
+21 YSDVPSYS
-29 KTSVGTTGNAYLVR
+29 STSVGSTGNAYLVR

-55 TVNKTAGGSVNVK
+55 TVNKTSGGSVNVK
-68 IQKFIVKFTFTE
+68 IQKFTVKFTFTE
-80 AGVAKEFILGPRSL
+80 AGVTKQFILDARSL
-94 EDILEPLFE
+94 EGILEPLFE

-137 FVGKGNIDGYYEV
+137 FVDNNNTYFQYEV
-150 DLDQPTVKS
+150 NLDKTIKNNKGIKYEFDS
-159 GVTKFKFLNSPLSS
+159 SNSPSS
-173 VSLKENLQEIP
+173 DPSKSEEIP

-192 LGAVVN
+192 LAAVVN
-198 TNAASPTN
+198 TNAASPTTN
-206 NESDLYI
+206 QSDLVT
-213 LERGEENENTTQ
+213 LEKGDSKITI
-225 NVESLT
+225 S

-243 KQKENVLI
+243 KNIGADLDTIRYEFNI
-251 NLAEIGSEF
+251 NKNYIRTDV
-260 QNRNYQRPDMNNAM
+260 NRAM
-274 SNLLIADLL
+274 SDLLIKDLIDSKQVINVGL
-283 DTKSGI
+283 LYYVDTKGKSYI
-289 NDVFYFPSAKG
+289 TPKQPSLDNQNDPQQIVF
-300 YEYVTRKTSLL
+300 

-338 DMEKESPQLY
+338 DMEKESPELY

-361 TKDGTGKLE
+361 TKDGTGQLE

-403 GFEDDLELN
+403 GLEDDLELN

-429 FVESELMPSP
+429 FVESELMPT
-439 SQNDRLYAIL
+439 A
-449 KTVELMQLT
+449 
-458 NKKFISTKKILE
+458 
-470 SVNFN
+470 
-475 NQQKYTL
+475 
-482 QEIDVLEDN
+482 
-491 GFMERSSNGIFLST
+491 
-505 KGQDF
+505 
-510 INEYELKN
+510 
-518 KQVPPSS
+518 
-525 ILTLTQLY
+525 
-533 ILELLSKKTTVD
+533 
-545 GIRKLYKNELVKM
+545 
-558 SSSAYDEDMI
+558 
-568 DDILRVLID
+568 
-577 LKYVNEVQITNTSY
+577 
-591 QYHITELGFNYL
+591 
-603 NPNPMAAPQAVLPPV
+603 PPV

-632 ILDKLPAYNKMD
+632 ILDKPPAKGKGTLYNEMD
-644 QSEIWAEVDDTIA
+644 QSEIWAEVDETIA
-657 NEYVRDDVK
+657 NEYSRFDVQF
-666 TALDV
+666 ALDV
-671 LIGLKLVVAKKF
+671 LIGLKLVTASNGV
-683 PVEYRLSDD
+683 PVEYRLIDD
-692 KRTSETI
+692 KRTSETT
-699 ANIKNQLSPL
+699 ANIKNELSPL

-736 SNVNIILPHKAIF
+736 SNMNIILPHKAIF
-749 SRLIAL
+749 TRLIAL
-755 RDRGLVRE
+755 RDRGLVQE

-791 GGQIR
+791 AGQVR

-811 NYDFYLLLKILN
+811 NYDFYLVLKILN

-853 LTKLRGLLSAGLAI
+853 LTKLRGLLSAGLALG
-867 EDTQNS
+867 DTQNS

-903 PTQQTVAVRPSPTES
+903 PTEQTVAARPSPTES
-918 ATVNSVGTIK
+918 ATLNSVGTIK

>member
-7 YNFTQQTDLWGAIE
+7 YNFTQQTDLWGVIKYA
-21 YKDVPSYS
+21 DVPSYS
-29 KTSVGTTGNAYLVR
+29 STSVGSTGNAYLVR

-68 IQKFIVKFTFTE
+68 IQKFIVKFTFRE

-94 EDILEPLFE
+94 EDILEPLFQ

-137 FVGKGNIDGYYEV
+137 FVGKGDIDGYYEV

-192 LGAVVN
+192 FGAVVN
-198 TNAASPTN
+198 TNAASPTTN
-206 NESDLYI
+206 QSDMVT
-213 LERGEENENTTQ
+213 LEKEDSK
-225 NVESLT
+225 VSLT

-243 KQKENVLI
+243 KQKENLNV
-251 NLAEIGSEF
+251 NLAKIGSEF

-283 DTKSGI
+283 DTKSEN

-300 YEYVTRKTSLL
+300 YEYITPKQPSLDNQNDPQQIVF

-338 DMEKESPQLY
+338 DMEKESPELY

-361 TKDGTGKLE
+361 TKDGTGQLE

-379 QLVDQLKEDDFD
+379 QLEDQLKEDDFD
-391 LSEVDLEEIDLT
+391 LSQVDLEEIDLT
-403 GFEDDLELN
+403 GLEDDLELN

-475 NQQKYTL
+475 NQQKYTW

-491 GFMERSSNGIFLST
+491 GFIERSNGIFLST

-545 GIRKLYKNELVKM
+545 GTRKLYKNELVKM

-577 LKYVNEVQITNTSY
+577 LKYVNAVQVTNTSY

-603 NPNPMAAPQAVLPPV
+603 NPNPIAAPQAVLPPV

-632 ILDKLPAYNKMD
+632 ILDKPPAQGKGTLYNEMD
-644 QSEIWAEVDDTIA
+644 QSEIWAEVDETIA
-657 NEYVRDDVK
+657 NEYSRFDVQL
-666 TALDV
+666 ALDV
-671 LIGLKLVVAKKF
+671 LIGLKLVTASNGV
-683 PVEYRLSDD
+683 PVEYRLIDD
-692 KRTSETI
+692 KRTSETT
-699 ANIKNQLSPL
+699 ANIKNELSPL

-736 SNVNIILPHKAIF
+736 SNMNIILPHKAIF
-749 SRLIAL
+749 TRLIAL
-755 RDRGLVRE
+755 RDRGLVQE

-776 SLGNEYVDKLPKEKT
+776 SLGNEYIDKLPKPKT
-791 GGQIR
+791 AGQVR
-796 EEEKQAKIEKEFGSL
+796 EEEKQAKIEKDFGSL
-811 NYDFYLLLKILN
+811 NYDFYLILKILN
-823 DTMGML
+823 DFMRTVSVGE
-829 TAGTVTTI
+829 VTTI

-853 LTKLRGLLSAGLAI
+853 LTKLRGLLSAGLAL

-886 FKYLSEQESKGL
+886 FKYLSDQESKG
-898 YPKSK
+898 
-903 PTQQTVAVRPSPTES
+903 
-918 ATVNSVGTIK
+918 
-928 KGNDG
+928 
-933 NNWEVKESSKGVKR
+933 
-947 WVKIK
+947 